1 MAVFLG
7 NIFLKKWVWYVYA
20 EIDAECRLMQ
30 NRLTLIPNPKNKKAK
45 SSYVFFLIA
54 LFILRPINPSRS
66 ESVKLAGWDK
76 KRIFLATSFQGNLPF
91 VYGQVSSFIYAS
103 EGESTQI
110 KEHPSWEVL
119 INIHIWTFFFIR
131 FHSSTII
138 YTRLV
143 SRLHSSTFV

>member
-1 MAVFLG
+1 MSLICSCRNRRRMQINAES
-7 NIFLKKWVWYVYA
+7 IDTDSKSQKWKSKKLV
-20 EIDAECRLMQ
+20 C
-30 NRLTLIPNPKNKKAK
+30 
-45 SSYVFFLIA
+45 FFLIA
-54 LFILRPINPSRS
+54 LFILRPIDPSRS

>member
-1 MAVFLG
+1 MSLICSCRNRCRMQINAES
-7 NIFLKKWVWYVYA
+7 IDTDSKSQKWKSKKLV
-20 EIDAECRLMQ
+20 C
-30 NRLTLIPNPKNKKAK
+30 
-45 SSYVFFLIA
+45 FFLIA
-54 LFILRPINPSRS
+54 LFILRPIDPSRS

-76 KRIFLATSFQGNLPF
+76 KGIFLATSFQGNLPF